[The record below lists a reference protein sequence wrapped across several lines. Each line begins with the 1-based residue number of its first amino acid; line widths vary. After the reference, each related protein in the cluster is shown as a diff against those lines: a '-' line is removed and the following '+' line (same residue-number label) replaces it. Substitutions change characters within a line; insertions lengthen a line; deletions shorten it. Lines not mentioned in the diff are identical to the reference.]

1 MAHLWFQV
9 NRIPEK
15 VFKKFKEQNHQ
26 DQEPENHQQGESLE
40 PPTCRQNIFR
50 KYD

>member
-9 NRIPEK
+9 NKIPEKK
-15 VFKKFKEQNHQ
+15 VFKKFKEQ

-50 KYD
+50 KCD